1 MEEWPQPHPNV
12 LDFIDVLILDQALR
26 CGSALHQC
34 FFTAQ
39 NVGRN
44 CVRVMG
50 IHDVWLPWRSNAA
63 WHWNLMIPQWIAE
76 KRLHLQN
83 TLARLRL
90 HHSVRDCTH
99 PSFSKHKTN
108 TSASRRKMEVD
119 DASTRTGGTEFR
131 ANHSCSSPRMFKV
144 QPSFTVFSTANYST
158 KLSNCWKH
166 IWNYPDPQTWW
177 IPSFSYILAY
187 LSHLICQDET
197 STGKPSWWPVSSWL
211 DTGSYHRSRAL
222 ITGSIQDVYE
232 FDEFLSGCNRILL
245 VKTWYAKA
253 ALKQL

>member
-1 MEEWPQPHPNV
+1 M
-12 LDFIDVLILDQALR
+12 
-26 CGSALHQC
+26 
-34 FFTAQ
+34 
-39 NVGRN
+39 
-44 CVRVMG
+44 M
-50 IHDVWLPWRSNAA
+50 
-63 WHWNLMIPQWIAE
+63 PQWIAE

-99 PSFSKHKTN
+99 QSFSKHKTN
-108 TSASRRKMEVD
+108 TSASRRKMEVND
-119 DASTRTGGTEFR
+119 ESTRTGGTEFR

-166 IWNYPDPQTWW
+166 IWSYHKLSPNMVNTIFLIYLSL
-177 IPSFSYILAY
+177 SFS
-187 LSHLICQDET
+187 S
-197 STGKPSWWPVSSWL
+197 GKPSWWPVSSWL

-232 FDEFLSGCNRILL
+232 SDEFLSGCNRILL

>member
-1 MEEWPQPHPNV
+1 MYDSHGVQMQPDIGIWWCPN
-12 LDFIDVLILDQALR
+12 
-26 CGSALHQC
+26 
-34 FFTAQ
+34 
-39 NVGRN
+39 
-44 CVRVMG
+44 
-50 IHDVWLPWRSNAA
+50 
-63 WHWNLMIPQWIAE
+63 E

-108 TSASRRKMEVD
+108 TSASRRKMEVND
-119 DASTRTGGTEFR
+119 ESTRTGGTEFR

-144 QPSFTVFSTANYST
+144 QPSFTVFSTAIYST

-187 LSHLICQDET
+187 LSHLICQNET

-232 FDEFLSGCNRILL
+232 FDEFFSGCNRILL
-245 VKTWYAKA
+245 VKTWNTNASTATLAVNPWRLVCVCVWFPTTK
-253 ALKQL
+253 